1 LRYVEVTNGQHFD
14 AFIDVLPGFSQLY
27 IPVHV
32 CLLQALNTMYDQ
44 LKHGVPLPPSQVVH
58 TTPRGSTTPPFS
70 TVVATPITAANVP
83 PFSANPPASN
93 LILMVKATLV
103 IPD

>member
-1 LRYVEVTNGQHFD
+1 MTNGQHFD

-27 IPVHV
+27 ITVQV
-32 CLLQALNTMYDQ
+32 YLLQALSTMYHH
-44 LKHGVPLPPSQVVH
+44 LEHGAPLPPSQVVH
-58 TTPRGSTTPPFS
+58 TTPRGPTTPPFS

-93 LILMVKATLV
+93 LILMVKATLI